1 MYPTQILRIAL
12 IDDDRLVLDSMNLVL
27 GSLGSVASVRLFA
40 DAKKAVRA
48 LAIDP
53 VDIALVDLSM
63 PGLSGF
69 DCLRRL
75 AADGSATHRVAHTHA
90 DDRGSINRALAAGA
104 TGYLIKA
111 RSAEETAASLRSLV
125 AGRPA
130 LSAPALQE
138 VLGKFRKRPV
148 AFTADGLTPTEFR
161 VLAALA
167 NGGTLKTIAGELC
180 ITVGTLYVHNR
191 NLRTKL
197 GAKSR
202 LEMVARYHDLVN
214 KAKTQPD
221 LGTPML
227 PQRRPRRSEQPQG
240 RPSSRT

>member
-1 MYPTQILRIAL
+1 MYPTQTFSIAL

-27 GSLGSVASVRLFA
+27 GRLGSVASVRLFA
-40 DAKKAVRA
+40 DAKEAVRA

-63 PGLSGF
+63 PGQSGF
-69 DCLRRL
+69 DCLRKL
-75 AADGSATHRVAHTHA
+75 AADGSATHRVAHTNA

-111 RSAEETAASLRSLV
+111 QSPEETAASLRSLV

-130 LSAPALQE
+130 LSVPALQE

-148 AFTADGLTPTEFR
+148 AVNVEGLTPTEFR

-167 NGGTLKTIAGELC
+167 NGGDLKTIARQLC

-191 NLRTKL
+191 NLRAKL
-197 GAKSR
+197 GVKSR
-202 LEMVARYHDLVN
+202 LELVARHDEIV
-214 KAKTQPD
+214 KQK
-221 LGTPML
+221 
-227 PQRRPRRSEQPQG
+227 
-240 RPSSRT
+240 

>member
-1 MYPTQILRIAL
+1 MYPPQILSIAL
-12 IDDDRLVLDSMNLVL
+12 IDDDRLVLDSMNLL
-27 GSLGSVASVRLFA
+27 IGTLASVASVRLFA
-40 DAKKAVRA
+40 DGQKAVRA

-53 VDIALVDLSM
+53 VDIALIDLSM

-75 AADGSATHRVAHTHA
+75 AADGSATQRIAHTHA
-90 DDRGSINRALAAGA
+90 DDPGSINRALAAGA

-111 RSAEETAASLRSLV
+111 QSQEETARSLRSLI

-148 AFTADGLTPTEFR
+148 DVTAEGLTPMEFR

-167 NGGTLKTIAGELC
+167 TGDTLKTIASQLC

-191 NLRTKL
+191 NLRAKL
-197 GAKSR
+197 GVKNR
-202 LEMVARYHDLVN
+202 LRAVARYDDLAEN
-214 KAKTQPD
+214 KQTPSD
-221 LGTPML
+221 HGTPM
-227 PQRRPRRSEQPQG
+227 PPKGRRVAPTSRREG
-240 RPSSRT
+240 